1 LRRVGNYPSAEPSL
15 HSAARDDFDGR
26 RVRHR
31 AVGAL
36 SRTTSNQLMSSSRI
50 AVIGL
55 GEAGYEMHL
64 PALAQMKNVSV
75 VGACDIDEGRRAR
88 AAAKFGVPVF
98 ADVESMLA
106 SGRPDVVII
115 ATPPDSHVDLCLRAI
130 DAGLD
135 IICEK
140 PFVSTLAEA
149 DSVMSAA
156 NAAGRRIALN
166 HEFREM
172 PIFRSLIEHAGPESG
187 EDLFFAQ
194 IWQNTDVPPWTE
206 PGWRGQMQRRT
217 LHEAGVHLIDY
228 LIALFGEKPVA
239 AWASMSSGGAATE
252 GVQVGAD
259 ALSVVS
265 LEFTRGRMAQV
276 LQNRLC
282 KGETHYFEVRAD
294 TRTASYRASFGGRA
308 RITTGLYRSTRP
320 HVRIDYGV
328 SGLAWREIGN
338 TRSLLA
344 RNPKQPRVVSTRY
357 ILEKSLAA
365 FATGGR
371 PPATAEDGRDALEVI
386 NACYSSAVTGRRTAV
401 GEDVSADAV
410 PPSP

>member
-1 LRRVGNYPSAEPSL
+1 
-15 HSAARDDFDGR
+15 
-26 RVRHR
+26 
-31 AVGAL
+31 
-36 SRTTSNQLMSSSRI
+36 MSSTKI

-64 PALAQMKNVSV
+64 PALAQMKEVTV
-75 VGACDIDEGRRAR
+75 VGACDVDEGRRAR

-98 ADVESMLA
+98 ADVETMLRE
-106 SGRPDVVII
+106 SKPQVVVI
-115 ATPPDSHVDLCLRAI
+115 ATPPDSHVELCLRAI
-130 DAGLD
+130 EAGLD

-140 PFVSTLAEA
+140 PFVSTIEEA
-149 DSVMSAA
+149 DRVMAA
-156 NAAGRRIALN
+156 AKTAGRRIALN

-172 PIFRSLIEHAGPESG
+172 PIFRSLIEHAGPASG

-228 LIALFGEKPVA
+228 LIALFGEKPVS
-239 AWASMSSGGAATE
+239 AWASMSNGGANDSGA
-252 GVQVGAD
+252 QVGAD

-265 LEFTRGRMAQV
+265 LEFTRGRIAQV

-320 HVRIDYGV
+320 HVRVDYGI

-338 TRSLLA
+338 ARSLLA
-344 RNPKQPRVVSTRY
+344 RNPKEPRVVSTRFV
-357 ILEKSLAA
+357 LEKSLAA
-365 FATGGR
+365 FANGGR

-386 NACYSSAVTGRRTAV
+386 EACYSAAVSGQRTPV
-401 GEDVSADAV
+401 GESSVAGAGSS
-410 PPSP
+410 PSMTTTG

>member
-1 LRRVGNYPSAEPSL
+1 
-15 HSAARDDFDGR
+15 
-26 RVRHR
+26 
-31 AVGAL
+31 
-36 SRTTSNQLMSSSRI
+36 MSSKRI

-64 PALAQMKNVSV
+64 PALAQMTQVSV
-75 VGACDIDEGRRAR
+75 VGACDVDEARRAR
-88 AAAKFGVPVF
+88 AAAKFGVPVY

-106 SGRPDVVII
+106 AARPDVVVI
-115 ATPPDSHVDLCLRAI
+115 ATPPDTHVDLCLRAI

-140 PFVSTLAEA
+140 PFVSTLDEA
-149 DSVMSAA
+149 DRVIAA
-156 NAAGRRIALN
+156 AKDGGRHIALN

-172 PIFRSLIEHAGPESG
+172 PIFRSLIDNAGPASG

-206 PGWRGQMQRRT
+206 AGWRGQMQRRT

-228 LIALFGEKPVA
+228 LIALFGEKPLSV
-239 AWASMSSGGAATE
+239 WASMSNGGANDTGA
-252 GVQVGAD
+252 QVGAD

-265 LEFTRGRMAQV
+265 LEFTRGRIAQV

-294 TRTASYRASFGGRA
+294 TRNASYRASFGGRA
-308 RITTGLYRSTRP
+308 RLTTGLYRSTTP
-320 HVRIDYGV
+320 HVRIDYGI
-328 SGLAWREIGN
+328 SGLAWREVGN
-338 TRSLLA
+338 ARSLLA
-344 RNPKQPRVVSTRY
+344 RNPKEPRVVSTRL
-357 ILEKSLAA
+357 ILERSLAA
-365 FATGGR
+365 FASGGR

-386 NACYSSAVTGRRTAV
+386 EACYSSAVTGRRTSV
-401 GEDVSADAV
+401 GATQPAEHSLTPAG
-410 PPSP
+410 